1 MRLTQHEIKA
11 INKTFIDVFEDGNI
25 YLFGSRVDDTKKGG
39 DIDLYIVLP
48 YKLNA
53 KEILEKKS
61 EFKLQL
67 YSLLGEQKIDIV
79 ISIDKSREI
88 EKIAIRDGIM
98 LNDKIIRVN
107 KYLNECDKHTL
118 RINKSFSKV
127 KHIFPLSGSGYES
140 LNDEE
145 IAMIDQYLFRFSK
158 LQDTMG
164 EKLFRLIIEDFV
176 ENIDTLSFIDILNR
190 LEKIGII
197 KNTNLWK
204 KLRGLRNDI
213 SRQYDD
219 EPNEMAE
226 SINNIFAQKDILIEI
241 YHNVKSYFIDK

>member
-158 LQDTMG
+158 LQDTLG

-204 KLRGLRNDI
+204 KLRGLINDI
-213 SRQYDD
+213 SHQYDD